1 MLIDAG
7 LSLYSPTFWGPK
19 KFLPARLKCER
30 GPLSTSKMA
39 VRQWWIAK
47 CHMFQGWEA
56 SKTSTPSMLMFTML
70 PRFWPIPASK
80 VDIKVWNDVALS
92 ANRITTNPMV
102 YHHGSHY
109 CLFFYEYPTVVTAGF
124 PPLQIP
130 KDMWTLPEGPAWESP
145 GAPAGDV
152 HLMVKEKW
160 PNMEIME

>member
-7 LSLYSPTFWGPK
+7 LCLYYPTFWGPK
-19 KFLPARLKCER
+19 KFSLPGSNAREGRWVHQRWPWGKGGLPSATCFKDEKH
-30 GPLSTSKMA
+30 PKH
-39 VRQWWIAK
+39 Q
-47 CHMFQGWEA
+47 
-56 SKTSTPSMLMFTML
+56 PSMLMFTML

-80 VDIKVWNDVALS
+80 VDIKVWNDVGLS

-124 PPLQIP
+124 SPLQIP
-130 KDMWTLPEGPAWESP
+130 KDMWTLPEGLAWESP